1 MSRLRAYVAS
11 FTGFERDARRF
22 LLVTIVFGAALSLYW
37 IDFNL
42 YLSAIGISRSE
53 IGLIATGGSL
63 AGALVAFPVSA
74 LSNRVGRRL
83 VIVLAIVVM
92 ACAMVALLFVR
103 SPAVIAP
110 LVMAF
115 AAGQQSIFVLT
126 NPFLTEHSRPEH
138 RSELFSLQFALMSF
152 TQFVAALG
160 GGVLVGGIAQAAGFD
175 PGGPD
180 AYRLVLG
187 VMTVLFIA
195 AAVVAATLGDD
206 RPGVRARR
214 RASIGAAP
222 RPEEAAEDGMPAQPG
237 ASARPAPARE
247 PSRLA
252 DRGRFI
258 RLVLPGFL
266 IAVGAGQVIP
276 FLNLFVQRKFGL
288 ELASLNGV
296 FALTSLGTM
305 AAILLQ
311 PALARRLGRVRSVV
325 AVQASSIPFL
335 VVLGFSPVLW
345 TVVIALAVR
354 NSLMNAGNP
363 ILNAFAMDQVPPG
376 DRARLSA
383 TIAALWSTGW
393 VIGGPYYSLLQS
405 TLGFDA
411 GYAVNFITIIVL
423 YSTATTLYWRWFRDA
438 EPRPVRNPVA
448 VATD

>member
-1 MSRLRAYVAS
+1 VRRLRAYAAS

-42 YLSAIGISRSE
+42 YLAAIGIPRPE

-63 AGALVAFPVSA
+63 AGALVAFPASA
-74 LSNRVGRRL
+74 LSNRLGRRV
-83 VIVLAIVVM
+83 VIVASIVVM
-92 ACAMVALLFVR
+92 ALMMVALLFVT
-103 SPAVIAP
+103 SAPLIAP
-110 LVMAF
+110 LVAAF
-115 AAGQQSIFVLT
+115 AAGQQSVFVLT

-160 GGVLVGGIAQAAGFD
+160 GGLLAGAIAQAAGFD

-180 AYRLVLG
+180 AYRLVL
-187 VMTVLFIA
+187 VAMTVLFCA
-195 AAVVAATLGDD
+195 AAVVAATLRDD
-206 RPGVRARR
+206 RPGARQAGRAVPREADAGPASRAAATPATARSEVRHDGAGLGDRAR
-214 RASIGAAP
+214 
-222 RPEEAAEDGMPAQPG
+222 
-237 ASARPAPARE
+237 
-247 PSRLA
+247 
-252 DRGRFI
+252 FV

-266 IAVGAGQVIP
+266 IAIGAGQIIP

-325 AVQASSIPFL
+325 AVQGASIPFL

-363 ILNAFAMDQVPPG
+363 ILNAFAMDQVPA
-376 DRARLSA
+376 DQRARLSA

-405 TLGFDA
+405 TLGFEG
-411 GYAVNFITIIVL
+411 GYTVNFITIIVL

-438 EPRPVRNPVA
+438 EPRPVRPERGPEPV
-448 VATD
+448 TSP